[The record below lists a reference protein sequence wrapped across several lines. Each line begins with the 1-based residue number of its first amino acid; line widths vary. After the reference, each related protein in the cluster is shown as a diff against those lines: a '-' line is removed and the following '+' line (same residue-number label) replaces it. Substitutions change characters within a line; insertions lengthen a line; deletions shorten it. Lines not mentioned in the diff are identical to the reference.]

1 MLLWKRIFF
10 ASGLSIRWSTG
21 DDDGL
26 LLPWI
31 APPAALPGLAVLPN
45 APAGFGFNS
54 KPLHSRINGR
64 YLIVDVK
71 PGNRRYLVPDPA

>member
-21 DDDGL
+21 DDVGL

-31 APPAALPGLAVLPN
+31 EPPAALPGLAALPN
-45 APAGFGFNS
+45 APTGFGFNS
-54 KPLHSRINGR
+54 KPLTQTKRS
-64 YLIVDVK
+64 LFD
-71 PGNRRYLVPDPA
+71 RRRQTS

>member
-31 APPAALPGLAVLPN
+31 APAVLPGLAALPN
-45 APAGFGFNS
+45 APAGLFNS
-54 KPLHSRINGR
+54 KPLHRQNDGR
-64 YLIVDVK
+64 YLIFDAK
-71 PGNRRYLVPDPA
+71 L